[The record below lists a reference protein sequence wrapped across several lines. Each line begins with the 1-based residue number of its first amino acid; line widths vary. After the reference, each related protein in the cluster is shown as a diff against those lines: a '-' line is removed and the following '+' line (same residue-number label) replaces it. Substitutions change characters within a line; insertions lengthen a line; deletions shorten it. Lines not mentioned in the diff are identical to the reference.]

1 MTKNPITVPQD
12 YTVEENDIRN
22 KIKEAI
28 ANVSDIELE
37 DISDEASFKDD
48 LGLDSLVLLEISVD
62 IELQFGLEV
71 SEEDLAQ
78 LHTLQDAVEL
88 VQQALVNQD

>member
-1 MTKNPITVPQD
+1 
-12 YTVEENDIRN
+12 VEEGDIRN

-37 DISDEASFKDD
+37 DIPDDASFKDD

-71 SEEDLAQ
+71 SEEALGQ

>member
-1 MTKNPITVPQD
+1 METLEIK
-12 YTVEENDIRN
+12 N

-28 ANVSDIELE
+28 ANVSDIDLE
-37 DISDEASFKDD
+37 DIPDEASFKDD

-71 SEEDLAQ
+71 SEEDLAN
-78 LHTLQDAVEL
+78 LHTLQDAVDL
-88 VQQALVNQD
+88 VQQSLVNQD